1 MSITNLLARG
11 FDPMPAGGQANA
23 LMQVQQLRAGQQ
35 RNALMQQQMEAVR
48 AEQAQAQ
55 RNALMQQQWR
65 DSLQVPQGTS
75 VQVPGMPAMNA
86 AQAESAAGLPGY
98 GMSSS
103 QDQTRMMPA
112 DPRQVQAVQM
122 AKAGQMTPQALFD
135 IMNPKPEAYTL
146 APGAQRYEGG
156 KMVTANPVSKKV
168 EAPKLPP
175 LADLHNYRAN
185 LPPGDPRIRDVD
197 AMIANLTRPPKYA
210 GGGGPGAAPAPKPE
224 KVLPQPVV
232 KLVTEAR
239 DNATAM
245 DGLAGAFK
253 PEYAGKGLFGLGAD
267 MQMGAS
273 ANLGVDKD
281 AVNWWKDYRKNIE
294 LVERHAMFG
303 ASLTVGEQGAW
314 RSADISPGM
323 DAEVIKTNLATRKA
337 LAAKVL
343 ANAEQDMID
352 AGHSEERVRNIAGRN
367 RKPETPEAPPAAPVR
382 TATNPKT
389 GEKLQL
395 VNGQWVP
402 VK

>member
-35 RNALMQQQMEAVR
+35 RNLLMQQQVAASQ
-48 AEQAQAQ
+48 AEMAQAQ
-55 RNALMQQQWR
+55 KNALMQQQWR
-65 DSLQVPQGTS
+65 DSLKVPQGTS
-75 VQVPGMPAMNA
+75 VQIPGMPAMNA
-86 AQAESAAGLPGY
+86 AQAESAARLPGY
-98 GMSSS
+98 GVSSA
-103 QDQTRMMPA
+103 QDRTEFVPP
-112 DPRQVQAVQM
+112 DPRQVAAVQM
-122 AKAGQMTPQALFD
+122 AKANQMTPAALFE

-156 KMVTANPVSKKV
+156 KMVTANPVAQRV

-175 LADLHNYRAN
+175 LAELHNYRAS
-185 LPPGDPRIRDVD
+185 LPPGDPRIKDVD
-197 AMIANLTRPPKYA
+197 ALIANQTRPPKYA
-210 GGGGPGAAPAPKPE
+210 TPGGGSAAPKPE

-245 DGLAGAFK
+245 DSMATAFK
-253 PEYAGKGLFGLGAD
+253 PEYAGKGVFGIGAD
-267 MQMGAS
+267 MQIGAS

-323 DAEVIKTNLATRKA
+323 NAEVIKTNLATRKR

-343 ANAEQDMID
+343 ENAQQDMID

-367 RKPETPEAPPAAPVR
+367 LKPEPSEKPAGAALQ